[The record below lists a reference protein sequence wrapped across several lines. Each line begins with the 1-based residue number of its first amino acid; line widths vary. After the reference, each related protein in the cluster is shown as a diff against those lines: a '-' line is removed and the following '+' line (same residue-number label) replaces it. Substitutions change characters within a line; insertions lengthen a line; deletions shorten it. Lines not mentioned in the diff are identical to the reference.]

1 MWLTQSQAPGSTVNL
16 YFFVLTPAPDD
27 DDALKLLD
35 PLVRE
40 WMCDPMEMEIE
51 PWKLLQQ

>member
-1 MWLTQSQAPGSTVNL
+1 VNL

-35 PLVRE
+35 LLVRE

-51 PWKLLQQ
+51 P